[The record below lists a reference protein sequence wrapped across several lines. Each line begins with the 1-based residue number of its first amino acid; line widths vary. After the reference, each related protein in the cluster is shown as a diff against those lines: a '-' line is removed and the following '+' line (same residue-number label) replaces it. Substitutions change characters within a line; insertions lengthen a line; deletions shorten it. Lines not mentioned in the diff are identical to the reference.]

1 MITISIEENEN
12 MESVF
17 VDTGAWL
24 SLYDKRDQN
33 HQKAKEVA
41 IYLKDEKVH
50 LITTDYIFDEAVT
63 IIRMRVGH
71 KEAINFGN
79 SLLKSNVVKIVEID
93 DDFKKEAWNIFV
105 KYKDHRFSYTDCTS
119 FAVLSQMKIERV
131 FGYDKHF
138 ESMQFTLL
146 T

>member
-1 MITISIEENEN
+1 MEESEN

-33 HQKAKEVA
+33 HQSAKKAA
-41 IYLKDEKVH
+41 TYLKDEKVH
-50 LITTDYIFDEAVT
+50 LITTDYVFDEAVT
-63 IIRMRVGH
+63 IIRLRVGH

-79 SLLKSNVVKIVEID
+79 SMLKSRIVKIVDIGND
-93 DDFKKEAWNIFV
+93 LKKEAWNIFV
-105 KYKDHRFSYTDCTS
+105 KYKDVRFSYTDCTS
-119 FAVLSQMKIERV
+119 FAVLTQMKIEQV

-138 ESMQFTLL
+138 KSMHFTLFP
-146 T
+146 